1 MPMVGC
7 IPHISHSAL
16 VYGKEAVPSKN
27 LRNGEQEVS
36 YNAKP
41 SQFLP
46 MIEGILSSFFCYI
59 FPDFDYFELLLSQ
72 TNMCFLYL
80 VENNDGL

>member
-1 MPMVGC
+1 MVGY
-7 IPHISHSAL
+7 IPHTSHCAL

-27 LRNGEQEVS
+27 ARNGEKGVS

-46 MIEGILSSFFCYI
+46 MIEGILSSFFCYVFI
-59 FPDFDYFELLLSQ
+59 DFDYFELLLSQ
-72 TNMCFLYL
+72 ANICFLYL
-80 VENNDGL
+80 VETNDGL